1 MRKITSFILALA
13 LTLSLLV
20 IAGAADQADVHLLV
34 KPDTSSI
41 NGNTMKFLVYLE
53 LKEGVE
59 VGAAKFKLTAPE
71 GTTFTHVDMNPK
83 YAYDSSRSTDP
94 TYGQGWK
101 KGAFDLS
108 AITSLGSG
116 DIGGGIKDSGQ
127 TFEAVLAGTVYKD
140 ITVTLNGA
148 SVTYE
153 KHMLDKAKCDSYGW
167 LYQLTVTK
175 NSGTDGGSY
184 TVGIP
189 TVVNEKSDD
198 FSAGYDT
205 NDPSSPNVSVRHS
218 VSATSTPYTP
228 ASPTGVTVSGKIKS
242 YNPSNQVTIRLLQG
256 AGDEKYKTTI
266 AASTGSRQVTQ
277 DFSIADVAPG
287 TYDLEVTKA
296 AHLKYTIKNVVV
308 PSSDLDLT
316 TLTGKPY
323 QTITL
328 IAGNMNTDNAVNNS
342 DLLIFRSQFGKSG
355 ANITNGN
362 ADINGD
368 KKVNNGDLL
377 IFRSSFGKTTAN
389 STFNYDVN

>member
-1 MRKITSFILALA
+1 MRKITAFILALA

-20 IAGAADQADVHLLV
+20 IAGAAGNEVTLTVDASRNGNRVTYTVTMDASTNKVAALQFTLKPSGMTLASDADYHTEDYQNIFVDRHGE
-34 KPDTSSI
+34 DSFGACGFTSSS
-41 NGNTMKFLVYLE
+41 GVYLAYGGNPAE
-53 LKEGVE
+53 ENK
-59 VGAAKFKLTAPE
+59 KRYLTGENPIMTITYTIDADAVAP
-71 GTTFTHVDMNPK
+71 T
-83 YAYDSSRSTDP
+83 
-94 TYGQGWK
+94 
-101 KGAFDLS
+101 
-108 AITSLGSG
+108 
-116 DIGGGIKDSGQ
+116 
-127 TFEAVLAGTVYKD
+127 
-140 ITVTLNGA
+140 
-148 SVTYE
+148 
-153 KHMLDKAKCDSYGW
+153 
-167 LYQLTVTK
+167 LTVSDFK
-175 NSGTDGGSY
+175 ACESGTQAMENPYSCIY
-184 TVGIP
+184 P
-189 TVVNEKSDD
+189 Q
-198 FSAGYDT
+198 
-205 NDPSSPNVSVRHS
+205 DPI
-218 VSATSTPYTP
+218 
-228 ASPTGVTVSGKIKS
+228 ASPTGVTVRGSVKS

-368 KKVNNGDLL
+368 KKVNNDDLL

>member
-1 MRKITSFILALA
+1 MRKITAFILALA

-20 IAGAADQADVHLLV
+20 IAGAAGNEVTLTVDASRNGNRVTYTVTMDASTNKVAALQFTL
-34 KPDTSSI
+34 KPSGMTLASDKDYQTKDYQNIFVERRGDDSLGACGFTSSS
-41 NGNTMKFLVYLE
+41 GVYLAYGGNPAE
-53 LKEGVE
+53 KNKIRYLTGENPIMTITYTIDA
-59 VGAAKFKLTAPE
+59 GAVAP
-71 GTTFTHVDMNPK
+71 
-83 YAYDSSRSTDP
+83 A
-94 TYGQGWK
+94 
-101 KGAFDLS
+101 
-108 AITSLGSG
+108 
-116 DIGGGIKDSGQ
+116 
-127 TFEAVLAGTVYKD
+127 
-140 ITVTLNGA
+140 
-148 SVTYE
+148 
-153 KHMLDKAKCDSYGW
+153 
-167 LYQLTVTK
+167 LTVSDFK
-175 NSGTDGGSY
+175 ACESGAQAME
-184 TVGIP
+184 
-189 TVVNEKSDD
+189 N
-198 FSAGYDT
+198 
-205 NDPSSPNVSVRHS
+205 
-218 VSATSTPYTP
+218 PYSCIYPQEPIAVPP
-228 ASPTGVTVSGKIKS
+228 ASPTTVTVRGSVKS

-256 AGDEKYKTTI
+256 AGEKYKTTI
-266 AASTGSRQVTQ
+266 AASTSSGQVTQ